1 VVDAAPGLDV
11 VALALGVG
19 GAGAALPLQPATG
32 QANITAVIAPRMRSD
47 RMAVMV
53 PPRLTPTSGGP
64 QAGPIGR
71 DLRLCPPAGRR
82 ERLRADESWRTIM
95 TYRIAINGFGRIGR
109 NYLRRLL
116 AKDMANA
123 GLQVVAIND
132 LYDTGT
138 LAHLLEYDSTFG
150 RLDAEV
156 GHDGDMLN
164 LGWHSIPTF
173 AERRPDALPWADL
186 QVDLVIEA
194 TGKLRT
200 RDDAALHLKAGAGRV
215 LISAPGKGV
224 DATLVPGVNAD
235 TYDPIHHQ
243 IVSAASCTT
252 NCVAPLIKVLH
263 EAFGIEHGYLT
274 TVHAY
279 TNDQNVLDAPHK
291 DPRRARAAAVNIIPT
306 STGAA
311 KAVGLVLPELAGR
324 LDGVALR
331 VPVVD
336 GSISDLTLQLGT
348 EATVEQINGAV
359 AAVSAPGKPMAG
371 IIRYSE
377 APLVSTDIVGDP
389 ASCVFDAGLTQAQ
402 GRLVK
407 VFGWYDN
414 EWGYTNRL
422 VDLTMQMSRR

>member
-1 VVDAAPGLDV
+1 
-11 VALALGVG
+11 
-19 GAGAALPLQPATG
+19 
-32 QANITAVIAPRMRSD
+32 
-47 RMAVMV
+47 
-53 PPRLTPTSGGP
+53 
-64 QAGPIGR
+64 
-71 DLRLCPPAGRR
+71 
-82 ERLRADESWRTIM
+82 M

-109 NYLRRLL
+109 NYLRRLTK
-116 AKDMANA
+116 APADA

-132 LYDTGT
+132 LYDAAT

-150 RLDAEV
+150 RIGVDVGYAEDRLIV
-156 GHDGDMLN
+156 GGHD
-164 LGWHSIPTF
+164 IATF
-173 AERRPDALPWADL
+173 AERRPDALPWAEL
-186 QVDLVIEA
+186 GVDLVIEA

-200 RDDAALHLKAGAGRV
+200 RDEAALHLKAGAGRV

-235 TYDPIHHQ
+235 TYDPDVHQ

-252 NCVAPLIKVLH
+252 NCVAPLVKVLH
-263 EAFGIEHGYLT
+263 DAFGIESGYLT

-291 DPRRARAAAVNIIPT
+291 DPRRARAAGVNIIPT

-331 VPVVD
+331 VPVAD
-336 GSISDLTLQLGT
+336 GSISDLSLILAADVT
-348 EATVEQINGAV
+348 AVRINEVV
-359 AAVSAPGKPMAG
+359 AAAAAPGQPMHG
-371 IIRYSE
+371 IIRYTE

-389 ASCVFDAGLTQAQ
+389 ASCVFDAGLTQAH

-422 VDLTMQMSRR
+422 VDLTRQMAGK